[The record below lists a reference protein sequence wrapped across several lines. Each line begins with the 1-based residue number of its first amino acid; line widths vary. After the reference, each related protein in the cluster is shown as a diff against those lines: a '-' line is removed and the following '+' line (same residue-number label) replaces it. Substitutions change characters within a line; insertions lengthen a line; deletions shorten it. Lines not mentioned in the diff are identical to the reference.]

1 MDLKSV
7 MTPDLIWHNRSCIF
21 TEEQLRMKHIIVG
34 TAGHIDHGKTA
45 LVKALT
51 GIDAD
56 RLKEEQE
63 RGITIDIGFADLAIA
78 EVRFG
83 FIDVPGHERFVKNM
97 LAGAHGIDLVML
109 VVAADESIMP
119 QTREHFDICRLLH
132 VKSGLIALTKSDL
145 VDDDLRE
152 LAQAEVA
159 DFVRGSFLD
168 EAPIIAV
175 SSRTREGIEE
185 LKAALA
191 DLAATVES
199 KVTSAVPRLPVDR
212 AFSIKGF
219 GTVVTGTLI
228 AGELKVGDEVEV
240 LPGGVRSHIRN
251 LQVHGLDTE
260 AALAGQRTA
269 VNLQGLNVE
278 QAARGSMLA
287 PAGRLRATSM
297 IDVRLDL
304 LESAAR
310 PLAQRARVRLHHGT
324 AEVMARVV
332 ILRGEQSGVGED
344 IENLRYIN
352 PGESRLVQLR
362 LEEPIAVLP
371 GDRFIIRSY
380 SPQVTIG
387 GGVIIDALPDKHRI
401 RDRQARARLTRLE
414 SADIRERIAIL
425 IEMAGARALT
435 AGELA
440 ARTGATDGQIT
451 RETAELVRAGR
462 AMEVSATP
470 LALISSQACEDL
482 ASQVI
487 SVLTEYH
494 AREPLALGLSRE
506 EVRER
511 IFGDVRPEVFKTL
524 IGRLSGEGKV
534 AAERDTLRLASHRPA
549 LSHAD
554 TSSKERLESAI
565 KSAGLQ
571 AATLDETA
579 LRAGISTELARKLYN
594 LLAASGRVL
603 RVGDMVFHVEVIEDL
618 KSRVRGRKAVN
629 PKIDVAVFKEISG
642 GLTRKHAIP
651 LLEYLDRERVTR
663 RVGNEREIL

>member
-1 MDLKSV
+1 
-7 MTPDLIWHNRSCIF
+7 
-21 TEEQLRMKHIIVG
+21 
-34 TAGHIDHGKTA
+34 
-45 LVKALT
+45 
-51 GIDAD
+51 
-56 RLKEEQE
+56 
-63 RGITIDIGFADLAIA
+63 
-78 EVRFG
+78 
-83 FIDVPGHERFVKNM
+83 
-97 LAGAHGIDLVML
+97 
-109 VVAADESIMP
+109 
-119 QTREHFDICRLLH
+119 
-132 VKSGLIALTKSDL
+132 
-145 VDDDLRE
+145 
-152 LAQAEVA
+152 
-159 DFVRGSFLD
+159 
-168 EAPIIAV
+168 
-175 SSRTREGIEE
+175 
-185 LKAALA
+185 
-191 DLAATVES
+191 
-199 KVTSAVPRLPVDR
+199 
-212 AFSIKGF
+212 
-219 GTVVTGTLI
+219 
-228 AGELKVGDEVEV
+228 
-240 LPGGVRSHIRN
+240 
-251 LQVHGLDTE
+251 
-260 AALAGQRTA
+260 
-269 VNLQGLNVE
+269 
-278 QAARGSMLA
+278 MLA

-332 ILRGEQSGVGED
+332 ILRGEQSGAGED
-344 IENLRYIN
+344 VEDLRHIN

-362 LEEPIAVLP
+362 LEEPIATLP

-401 RDRQARARLTRLE
+401 RDRLARARLTRLE
-414 SADIRERIAIL
+414 SADMRERIAIL

-440 ARTGATDGQIT
+440 ARTGATDEQIT
-451 RETAELVRAGR
+451 GETGELVRAGR
-462 AMEVSATP
+462 AIEVSASP
-470 LALISSQACEDL
+470 LALISSQACDVL

-487 SVLTEYH
+487 GTLTEYH

-511 IFGDVRPEVFKTL
+511 IFGDVRPEVFKTV
-524 IGRLSGEGKV
+524 INRLSGEGKV
-534 AAERDTLRLASHRPA
+534 AAERDILRLAAHRPA
-549 LSHAD
+549 LSDAD
-554 TSSKERLESAI
+554 TMSKERLESAI

-579 LRAGISTELARKLYN
+579 SRTGISAELARKLYN

-603 RVGDMVFHVEVIEDL
+603 RVGEMVFHVEVIEDL

-642 GLTRKHAIP
+642 GLTRKYAIP